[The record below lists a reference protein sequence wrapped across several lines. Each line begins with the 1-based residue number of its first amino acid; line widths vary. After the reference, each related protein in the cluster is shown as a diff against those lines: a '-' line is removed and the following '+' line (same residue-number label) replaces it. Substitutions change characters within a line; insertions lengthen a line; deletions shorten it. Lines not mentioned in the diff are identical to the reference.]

1 MGGGSWTTQAY
12 TNYSTSKG
20 RTVSTSY
27 INGVATA
34 SLANSNYSTQEFYKA
49 SRLDK
54 ALDPYKVMRECCD
67 TEEHPETIPVIFG
80 LDVTGSMGSSLE
92 LVAKKLNEIMTRIY
106 QEVKDVEFMI
116 MGIGDLYC
124 DNAPIQI
131 SQFESDIR
139 IAEQLEKV
147 YFERGGGG
155 NGYESYT
162 AAWYMGSR
170 HCKLDCWKRGKKG
183 IIITLGDEPLNPYLP
198 KAALNAAT
206 GDSVEADVETKN
218 LYNEVIEKFDVYH
231 LVVTD
236 GGSSYQWHKR
246 YIETSWTE
254 YLDEEHLKYAKIDN
268 LAEMVSEIITGH
280 ATSNDVAMGGELNTI
295 SW

>member
-12 TNYSTSKG
+12 CNYSASRG

-27 INGVATA
+27 VNGVATA
-34 SLANSNYSTQEFYKA
+34 SLANSAYSTQEFYKA
-49 SRLDK
+49 SRLDE
-54 ALDPYKVMRECCD
+54 ALKPDKVMRECCD

-124 DNAPIQI
+124 DDAPIQI

-147 YFERGGGG
+147 YFERGGG
-155 NGYESYT
+155 
-162 AAWYMGSR
+162 
-170 HCKLDCWKRGKKG
+170 
-183 IIITLGDEPLNPYLP
+183 
-198 KAALNAAT
+198 
-206 GDSVEADVETKN
+206 
-218 LYNEVIEKFDVYH
+218 
-231 LVVTD
+231 
-236 GGSSYQWHKR
+236 
-246 YIETSWTE
+246 
-254 YLDEEHLKYAKIDN
+254 
-268 LAEMVSEIITGH
+268 
-280 ATSNDVAMGGELNTI
+280 
-295 SW
+295 